1 MWSKVTAFVKKEIVL
16 CISFVCALI
25 SCLFVP
31 PSAAYLAYIDLRV
44 LVLLG
49 CSLLDCHLFN
59 IGPTLYYSMALAFA
73 VGLFIF
79 FIYTFAKI

>member
-31 PSAAYLAYIDLRV
+31 PSAAYLDRKSV
-44 LVLLG
+44 V
-49 CSLLDCHLFN
+49 
-59 IGPTLYYSMALAFA
+59 
-73 VGLFIF
+73 
-79 FIYTFAKI
+79 

>member
-49 CSLLDCHLFN
+49 CLMAAVAALFMVV
-59 IGPTLYYSMALAFA
+59 LSMAKKQRERIQAQEA
-73 VGLFIF
+73 
-79 FIYTFAKI
+79 AS